1 MPKEGRRMNGGESCP
16 GCKDK
21 KSRTR
26 QTQLAQLSLAGHP
39 DSITAWVRGARPG
52 YIDSEKMFRRVMA
65 TGGRKGRRLGSQ
77 IRVNSR
83 CYLIP
88 AQPPMKQAR
97 PEHFVMKRQGAHR
110 AGTGLMACAAI
121 AFPGSGRR
129 CASVLPE
136 QVFMAPGVP
145 PALFPDLPGERSGS
159 SHRSRKWGAATTLPP
174 FLQSGSGLLAAG
186 GAGAWG
192 RRHHERPDRAPPPC
206 SAGMWLELPRGSR
219 ERSQCQVG

>member
-1 MPKEGRRMNGGESCP
+1 MPKEGCRMNGGERCL

-26 QTQLAQLSLAGHP
+26 QTQLVHLSPAASALPGHP
-39 DSITAWVRGARPG
+39 DSITAWVRGARPE
-52 YIDSEKMFRRVMA
+52 YIDSEIMFRRVMA

-77 IRVNSR
+77 IIVNSR

-97 PEHFVMKRQGAHR
+97 PEHFVMKRQGAHGAR
-110 AGTGLMACAAI
+110 TGLIAWAAI
-121 AFPGSGRR
+121 AFPGSDRG
-129 CASVLPE
+129 CASILPE

-145 PALFPDLPGERSGS
+145 PALFPDLPGERLGS

-174 FLQSGSGLLAAG
+174 FLQSGSRLPAAG
-186 GAGAWG
+186 G
-192 RRHHERPDRAPPPC
+192 RRGKEAP
-206 SAGMWLELPRGSR
+206 
-219 ERSQCQVG
+219 